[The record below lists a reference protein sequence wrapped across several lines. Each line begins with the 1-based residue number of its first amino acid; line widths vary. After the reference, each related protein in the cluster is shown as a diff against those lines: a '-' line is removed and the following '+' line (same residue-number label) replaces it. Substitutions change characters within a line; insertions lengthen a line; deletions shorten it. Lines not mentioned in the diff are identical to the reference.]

1 MVNGWE
7 MSVRDVVVLS
17 REQNELKKEVERR
30 KTGKEMLDFKKK
42 QEEDKTKR
50 LLEERN
56 REKAEE
62 RAARERVKQ
71 QIALVSQIKI
81 LRCFVIDEEIC
92 VKKTEKFAVYS
103 LFPSNWPFTD
113 KTVCVVT
120 SSLKK
125 WSCISFG
132 VSLKNIAIHN
142 LSKC

>member
-1 MVNGWE
+1 
-7 MSVRDVVVLS
+7 MSVRDVVLLS

-71 QIALVSQIKI
+71 QIALVSQT
-81 LRCFVIDEEIC
+81 L
-92 VKKTEKFAVYS
+92 
-103 LFPSNWPFTD
+103 
-113 KTVCVVT
+113 
-120 SSLKK
+120 
-125 WSCISFG
+125 
-132 VSLKNIAIHN
+132 IH
-142 LSKC
+142 

>member
-1 MVNGWE
+1 
-7 MSVRDVVVLS
+7 MSERDVVVLS

-71 QIALVSQIKI
+71 QIALVSQT
-81 LRCFVIDEEIC
+81 L
-92 VKKTEKFAVYS
+92 
-103 LFPSNWPFTD
+103 
-113 KTVCVVT
+113 
-120 SSLKK
+120 
-125 WSCISFG
+125 
-132 VSLKNIAIHN
+132 IH
-142 LSKC
+142 